1 MEIQNPR
8 ILGAAV
14 SHGAVYLVSA
24 SQEQVQMLCFQG
36 RSAVSIAGS
45 ASDDDDDEDD
55 VFSELTRL
63 SLSSTLSSE
72 VSTKLVRSPR
82 MSPGSGM
89 EKNPGKESKTR
100 RSSFLS
106 EKPFRSVKKSKWES
120 KTAITKKKIVQA
132 RLGIKIHQ
140 NGTSHETK
148 QKFPKKNSR
157 LTPLSVTLAVTG
169 AAQRLL
175 LILSTL

>member
-106 EKPFRSVKKSKWES
+106 EKPFRSVKKSK
-120 KTAITKKKIVQA
+120 
-132 RLGIKIHQ
+132 
-140 NGTSHETK
+140 
-148 QKFPKKNSR
+148 
-157 LTPLSVTLAVTG
+157 
-169 AAQRLL
+169 
-175 LILSTL
+175 